1 MNNSRDVSTNTNPLG
16 VSTMFSSICVY
27 NIADKCDN
35 FQSET
40 LIFID
45 ASLEYYHNLIA
56 GVSPNT
62 TVFILDSQQD
72 GIEQITEALKIHKLQ
87 YCTEINE
94 IHILSHGHPGCLL
107 LGNAELKLETITRYQ
122 NQLKDWQNVLAKTA
136 NILLYGCQVAAGIGS
151 VFVLKL
157 SELTGVHI
165 AASTDII
172 GNSKL
177 GGTWNLNYQTGE
189 IHGTLPI
196 NPDILATYE
205 GILSTVLTVTNI
217 NDNGLGS
224 LRQAISLAQAGDII
238 QFDSSLAN
246 QKITLTSGE
255 LEINKNLIIDGVNAT
270 GLTLSGN
277 NISRVFHQQPDTT
290 FSLKNLKIADGYANN
305 PNELLGDRG
314 GGIFAERRTNI
325 TIENVE
331 FENNKAGEGGA
342 LTVYHFSKALVK
354 NSRFTNNDGTLSLSE
369 QGAGAIHVRDV
380 EFTVEDSIFE
390 NNKGINGGAINSLAS
405 WLTVKN
411 SQFINN
417 DTRAGAIG
425 HGFGGAVYTDGLKVT
440 YPDGTQTGGTALIQ
454 NSYFLGNIGAGSG
467 GGAFLFGYD
476 NDEILIENSRFTQ
489 NTVIA
494 NDKGV
499 ANGGGLRTGNVA
511 LATIKNTTFD
521 DNLAISGGGVWI
533 DVKSTQSNIIN
544 STFSANKAE
553 HPTGD
558 AYGGAMTINSST
570 NITNTTIA
578 NNTSQGIGGGIFS
591 WDPNN
596 LIPITVSNTIFVDNH
611 ADFNDFAH
619 HSSRQLIDGGNNL
632 QFPGLT
638 SHPKS
643 ELVTQNILVAD
654 AKLGA
659 LQEINGMW
667 VHPLLTGSAAIDG
680 GTNTNAPTTDQL
692 GQIRP
697 LDGDNNGVA
706 IVDIG
711 SYEYVFTLP
720 EIEVINSTINIPDNT
735 GMFDFGTSTV
745 GSEVSQIFT
754 LKNSGTAEL
763 TLSNL
768 QLPTGLTLIGTFP
781 TTIAAGS
788 QGTFEVQLDTTVA
801 NTVNGELS
809 FTSNDSDENPFNFA
823 VSAVVNSEPIPTP
836 QPTPTPTPEPIP
848 TPEPVPTPEPIP
860 TPDDINIE
868 WKCRTIPEITPNQN
882 SVVQSINASDNEPTL
897 GTIENDEIIGNSNN
911 NTLFGME
918 GYDNIYG
925 RDGDDLI
932 FGNQGNDYIDGGL
945 NNDSIYGGQNNDVVW
960 GQDGNDVIFGNL
972 GKDSLMGNSG
982 QDSLYG
988 GQENDYLWGGLGE
1001 DWLFGDIGNDV
1012 VSGSDGNDIIFGNQ
1026 GSDELFG
1033 NAGNDS
1039 IYGGQDHDSIC
1050 AGEGKD
1056 LLLGNLGDDL
1066 ILGGADDD
1074 TLYGGQGND
1083 TLVGG
1088 EGNDFISGDLGNNTL
1103 VGESGSDTFVMGSG
1117 SDLLF
1122 DFENGTD
1129 KLLLGQELTF
1139 EQLAIAQDRNSTVIR
1154 IANTNELIA
1163 TLNGVDAA
1171 VISADDF
1178 LTLF

>member
-1 MNNSRDVSTNTNPLG
+1 
-16 VSTMFSSICVY
+16 MFSSICVDE
-27 NIADKCDN
+27 IAAHCDN

-45 ASLEYYHNLIA
+45 ASLESYHNLIA
-56 GVSPNT
+56 GVNPNT

-290 FSLKNLKIADGYANN
+290 FSLKNIKIADGYANN

-380 EFTVEDSIFE
+380 EFTLEDSIFE

-417 DTRAGAIG
+417 DTRAGANG

-440 YPDGTQTGGTALIQ
+440 YPDGTKTGGTALIQ
-454 NSYFLGNIGAGSG
+454 NSYFQGNIGAGSG

-521 DNLAISGGGVWI
+521 NNLAISGGGVWI

-544 STFSANKAE
+544 STFSGNKAE

-643 ELVTQNILVAD
+643 ELVTTNILVAD

-720 EIEVINSTINIPDNT
+720 EIEVINGSINISDNIGT
-735 GMFDFGTSTV
+735 FDFGTSTV

-763 TLSNL
+763 TLSDL

-788 QGTFEVQLDTTVA
+788 Q
-801 NTVNGELS
+801 
-809 FTSNDSDENPFNFA
+809 
-823 VSAVVNSEPIPTP
+823 
-836 QPTPTPTPEPIP
+836 
-848 TPEPVPTPEPIP
+848 
-860 TPDDINIE
+860 
-868 WKCRTIPEITPNQN
+868 
-882 SVVQSINASDNEPTL
+882 
-897 GTIENDEIIGNSNN
+897 
-911 NTLFGME
+911 
-918 GYDNIYG
+918 
-925 RDGDDLI
+925 
-932 FGNQGNDYIDGGL
+932 
-945 NNDSIYGGQNNDVVW
+945 
-960 GQDGNDVIFGNL
+960 
-972 GKDSLMGNSG
+972 
-982 QDSLYG
+982 
-988 GQENDYLWGGLGE
+988 
-1001 DWLFGDIGNDV
+1001 
-1012 VSGSDGNDIIFGNQ
+1012 
-1026 GSDELFG
+1026 
-1033 NAGNDS
+1033 
-1039 IYGGQDHDSIC
+1039 
-1050 AGEGKD
+1050 
-1056 LLLGNLGDDL
+1056 
-1066 ILGGADDD
+1066 
-1074 TLYGGQGND
+1074 
-1083 TLVGG
+1083 
-1088 EGNDFISGDLGNNTL
+1088 
-1103 VGESGSDTFVMGSG
+1103 
-1117 SDLLF
+1117 
-1122 DFENGTD
+1122 
-1129 KLLLGQELTF
+1129 
-1139 EQLAIAQDRNSTVIR
+1139 
-1154 IANTNELIA
+1154 
-1163 TLNGVDAA
+1163 
-1171 VISADDF
+1171 
-1178 LTLF
+1178 